1 LSEDHTIEFS
11 VKFAQGHCVRAR
23 TRFWGPGSRIATKKM
38 KSRRDVVV
46 MIDANKRNVVGAN
59 VVD

>member
-1 LSEDHTIEFS
+1 MRSGSAPFERSE
-11 VKFAQGHCVRAR
+11 
-23 TRFWGPGSRIATKKM
+23 FWPRPPLIATKKM

-46 MIDANKRNVVGAN
+46 MIDAKKRNVVGAN

>member
-1 LSEDHTIEFS
+1 
-11 VKFAQGHCVRAR
+11 
-23 TRFWGPGSRIATKKM
+23 M

>member
-1 LSEDHTIEFS
+1 
-11 VKFAQGHCVRAR
+11 VRAR